1 MMVFYSAFCVSCRSH
16 NGEHGAAELPQGP
29 GDLVALDGGED
40 LLGAGRD
47 HEERLGLQAVLH
59 RLLHDGGTAAHVLV
73 GAVGAGPDEAGLHL
87 HGPALLAG
95 SVANLIDGVG

>member
-1 MMVFYSAFCVSCRSH
+1 MVFYSAFCVSCRSH

-29 GDLVALDGGED
+29 GDLVALDGDAD

-59 RLLHDGGTAAHVLV
+59 HLLHDGGTAAHVLV

-87 HGPALLAG
+87 QGPALLAG